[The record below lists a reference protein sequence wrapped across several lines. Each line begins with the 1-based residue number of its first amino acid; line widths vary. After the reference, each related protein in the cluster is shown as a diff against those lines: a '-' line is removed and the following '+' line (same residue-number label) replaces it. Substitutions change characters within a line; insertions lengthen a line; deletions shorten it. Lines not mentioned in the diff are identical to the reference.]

1 MAGVKIALFLP
12 KGDAQSLRTAQIGN
26 WTGLALACPRSE
38 IDELFS
44 REEINKT
51 EGTTVP
57 FSF

>member
-12 KGDAQSLRTAQIGN
+12 KGDAQSLRAAQIGN